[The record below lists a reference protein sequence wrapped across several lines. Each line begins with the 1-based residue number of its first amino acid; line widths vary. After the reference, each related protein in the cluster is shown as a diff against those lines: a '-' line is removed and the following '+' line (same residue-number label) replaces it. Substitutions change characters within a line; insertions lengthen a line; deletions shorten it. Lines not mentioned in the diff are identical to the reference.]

1 MWSTRPTAKKAGITV
16 VNIRNY
22 AFNTVPEHVMAL
34 MFALRRNLPAYIED
48 VRNGRWGKVD
58 QFCFFD
64 HPIRDVAGSTLGVIG
79 YGAIGK
85 AVAKRARALGMRIL
99 PYDVFP
105 QDGLVDLD
113 TIYRESDVITLHT
126 PLTPETKNMIG
137 AAELK
142 KMKPTAILINTARG
156 GLVDEEALAKALTDG
171 VIGGAGFDVLTKE
184 PPKEGNVLLDL
195 RAAEFHS
202 HPACRLGERR
212 GHADP
217 RRSAHRQY
225 RGVRG
230 REAAER
236 RGIGPRERL
245 QMTKMK
251 KLLFLFDTDPYASV
265 FDTVVAYDGG
275 ADRVAGY
282 ANVTP
287 DNVGGLVDGTIFTR
301 GGKEKQ
307 NTAIF
312 VGGGDMAKGE
322 TLLKAVQKK
331 FFGPFRVSVM
341 LDPNGSNT
349 TAAAGVALLAKTGKL
364 KGKKAVVLAGTGPVG
379 MRAAALLAQEGADV
393 TITSRSKDR
402 AEKAAKA
409 IEERFGVKVKP
420 VQGADEESR
429 AKDLEGAQIVF
440 AAGAIGIELVKKD
453 HWEENPTIEMV
464 ADVNAQ
470 PPLGLEG
477 IEATDKG
484 KERHGKICFGALGIG
499 GLKLKLHRACIGKLF
514 ESSDAVLDAENIYAL
529 AKEMA

>member
-1 MWSTRPTAKKAGITV
+1 
-16 VNIRNY
+16 
-22 AFNTVPEHVMAL
+22 
-34 MFALRRNLPAYIED
+34 
-48 VRNGRWGKVD
+48 
-58 QFCFFD
+58 
-64 HPIRDVAGSTLGVIG
+64 
-79 YGAIGK
+79 
-85 AVAKRARALGMRIL
+85 
-99 PYDVFP
+99 
-105 QDGLVDLD
+105 
-113 TIYRESDVITLHT
+113 
-126 PLTPETKNMIG
+126 
-137 AAELK
+137 
-142 KMKPTAILINTARG
+142 
-156 GLVDEEALAKALTDG
+156 
-171 VIGGAGFDVLTKE
+171 
-184 PPKEGNVLLDL
+184 
-195 RAAEFHS
+195 
-202 HPACRLGERR
+202 
-212 GHADP
+212 
-217 RRSAHRQY
+217 
-225 RGVRG
+225 
-230 REAAER
+230 
-236 RGIGPRERL
+236 
-245 QMTKMK
+245 MTKMK

-440 AAGAIGIELVKKD
+440 AAGAIGVELVKKD
-453 HWEENPTIEMV
+453 HWEESPTIEMV